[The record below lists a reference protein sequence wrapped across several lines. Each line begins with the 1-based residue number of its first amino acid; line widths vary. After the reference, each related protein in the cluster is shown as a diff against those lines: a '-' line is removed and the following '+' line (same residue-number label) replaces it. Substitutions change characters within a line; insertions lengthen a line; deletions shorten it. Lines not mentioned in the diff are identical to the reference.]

1 MALFNVMETTNKGRT
16 QPSGNRGFHLV
27 SLCLDVCLFVM
38 VAASTMMLSSCGGG
52 SSSNPAQDLS
62 VAGNWQFTMAPPS
75 DGSFLGGLE
84 GGFLLQ
90 TGGAVK
96 GTANYAVSLTN
107 LLVPCSNGSAPITGT
122 FKNQAV
128 SLSAAAGTQT
138 LTLTGTLS
146 LDGLSMSGTYD
157 STAGTAG
164 NGSPCGTAQTG
175 LQWSAVFVQP
185 LEGSIQGTFH
195 SAGGAAGLNEQE
207 FLVTGALDQADNTGA
222 GSAAI
227 TGNLS
232 FVNVLTNKSDYPCFA
247 SASVTGQVSGNLTT
261 LELVGADGTE
271 WGFIGEPFGSL
282 GGTGISPVTLQSRSG
297 GYVLQG
303 AGPSYLVATTACP
316 GNLSSTSASGDF
328 GNICLALNG
337 ASACQEPITL
347 APSYLTFSSQM
358 VGAPA
363 TTQVITLTDVSAS
376 SLNLTLNLTN
386 NSGALNFTETDTCGA
401 NGLPSGGQP
410 FQMIAAQFCAVA
422 ITFQP
427 LEICSPGT
435 PPDKCPAPLTAT
447 LTVTNPDNEMIF
459 SVPITGT
466 ATSGDSLLGRA
477 FDFGAELNVY
487 GDGSNQYAERHAEIY

>member
-1 MALFNVMETTNKGRT
+1 VMKITNERRT
-16 QPSGNRGFHLV
+16 KRGGSCGFHFAA
-27 SLCLDVCLFVM
+27 LCLHMCLFLIL
-38 VAASTMMLSSCGGG
+38 ATGTLMLSSCGSS

-62 VAGNWQFTMAPPS
+62 LAGNWQFTMAPPS

-90 TGGAVK
+90 TSSTVK

-107 LLVPCSNGSAPITGT
+107 LLVPCSTGSAPITGT

-128 SLSAAAGTQT
+128 SLTAIAGTQT
-138 LTLTGTLS
+138 FTLTGTLS

-175 LQWSAVFVQP
+175 LQWNAVFVPP

-207 FLVTGALDQADNTGA
+207 FLVTGALNQADNTGA
-222 GSAAI
+222 RSAAI
-227 TGNLS
+227 TGNLT

-261 LELVGADGTE
+261 LQLVGADGTE

-282 GGTGISPVTLQSRSG
+282 GGTGISPVTLQSMSG

-303 AGPSYLVATTACP
+303 AGPSYLVATPACP
-316 GNLSSTSASGDF
+316 GSLSGTSASGDF

-363 TTQVITLTDVSAS
+363 TTQVITLTNVSAS

-386 NSGALNFTETDTCGA
+386 NSGAINFAETDTCGA

-410 FQMIAAQFCAVA
+410 FQMIAAQFCAVS

-447 LTVTNPDNEMIF
+447 LTVTDPNDGMIF
-459 SVPITGT
+459 SAPITGA
-466 ATSGDSLLGRA
+466 ATSGDGVMGRLGNP
-477 FDFGAELNVY
+477 GAATSAG
-487 GDGSNQYAERHAEIY
+487 GDSNYQNAEYHAEIY

>member
-1 MALFNVMETTNKGRT
+1 VMETTNKRRT
-16 QPSGNRGFHLV
+16 QRSGSRGFAFVTL
-27 SLCLDVCLFVM
+27 LLDVCLFV
-38 VAASTMMLSSCGGG
+38 VLVASTMMLSSCGGG
-52 SSSNPAQDLS
+52 SSSNPAQNLS
-62 VAGNWQFTMAPPS
+62 LAGNWQFTMAPPS

-90 TGGAVK
+90 TRGAVQ
-96 GTANYAVSLTN
+96 GSANYAVSLTN
-107 LLVPCSNGSAPITGT
+107 LLVPCSTGSAPITGT
-122 FKNQAV
+122 LENQAV
-128 SLSAAAGTQT
+128 SLTAIAGTQT
-138 LTLTGTLS
+138 FTLSGTLS

-175 LQWSAVFVQP
+175 LQWSAIFVPP

-207 FLVTGALDQADNTGA
+207 FLVSGALNQADNTGA
-222 GSAAI
+222 SSAAVS
-227 TGNLS
+227 GNLS
-232 FVNVLTNKSDYPCFA
+232 FVNVLTNKSVYPCFA

-261 LELVGADGTE
+261 LQLVGADGTE

-282 GGTGISPVTLQSRSG
+282 GGTGISPVILQSVSG

-316 GNLSSTSASGDF
+316 GSLSSTTVSGDF

-347 APSYLTFSSQM
+347 APSYLTFSSQ
-358 VGAPA
+358 VIGAPA
-363 TTQVITLTDVSAS
+363 TTQVITLTDSSAS

-401 NGLPSGGQP
+401 NGLPSGGHP
-410 FQMIAAQFCAVA
+410 FQMIAAQFCAVS

-427 LEICSPGT
+427 LEICAPGT
-435 PPDKCPAPLTAT
+435 PPGNCPAPLTAT
-447 LTVTNPDNEMIF
+447 LLVTDPNSEMIF
-459 SVPITGT
+459 SVPISGT
-466 ATSGDSLLGRA
+466 ASGGDAVLGRA
-477 FDFGAELNVY
+477 FDFGAEMNAGNDVNY
-487 GDGSNQYAERHAEIY
+487 GDAEHHAEIY